1 MWRWAGLAVAMA
13 YPTALSWIYF
23 IGLAQAEEPVAP
35 TSAAPNPLVLAAY
48 SLGKIVQFALPLVWL
63 WGIDRRRLLLAAPN
77 RKGVALG
84 IAFGLLVG
92 AGTFAFYGFLR
103 GHTGLLSGTAD
114 RLHVKIHEFG
124 IGTPSAYIAFAIFL
138 SVAHSFLEEYYWRWF
153 VFGSLRERLPLATAI
168 SLASLAFMAHHVV
181 ILGVYFPG
189 RFWSLAMPLSVGV
202 GVGGAIWAW
211 LYERSGSIYACW
223 VSHLLVDAAIM
234 AVGYE
239 LAFG

>member
-1 MWRWAGLAVAMA
+1 MWRWVVLAVAMT
-13 YPTALSWIYF
+13 YPTALSWTYF
-23 IGLAQAEEPVAP
+23 IGLAQAAQPAAS

-48 SLGKIVQFALPLVWL
+48 SLGKIVQFAFPLAWL
-63 WGIDRRRLLLAAPN
+63 WGIERRRLIFTAPN
-77 RKGVALG
+77 RKGMALG

-92 AGTFAFYGFLR
+92 AGTFVLYGFLR
-103 GHTGLLSGTAD
+103 HRMGLLSGTAE
-114 RLHVKIHEFG
+114 RLHVKIQEFG
-124 IGTPSAYIAFAIFL
+124 IGTPTAYIAFAIFL

-168 SLASLAFMAHHVV
+168 SLASVAFMAHHVV

-202 GVGGAIWAW
+202 GVGGAVWAW

-223 VSHLLVDAAIM
+223 LSHLLVDAAIM
-234 AVGYE
+234 AVGYS

>member
-1 MWRWAGLAVAMA
+1 MWRWLVLAVAMA

-23 IGLAQAEEPVAP
+23 IGLAQAQQPGAL

-48 SLGKIVQFALPLVWL
+48 SLGKIVQFAFPLVWL
-63 WGIDRRRLLLAAPN
+63 WGIERRRLALAAPN
-77 RKGVALG
+77 RKGMALG

-103 GHTGLLSGTAD
+103 HYTGFLSGTAD
-114 RLHVKIHEFG
+114 RLHVKIQEFG

-153 VFGSLRERLPLATAI
+153 VFGSLRERLPLAAAI

-211 LYERSGSIYACW
+211 LYERSGSICACW
-223 VSHLLVDAAIM
+223 LSHLLVDAAIM
-234 AVGYE
+234 AVGYN

>member
-1 MWRWAGLAVAMA
+1 MWRWAGLAAAMV

-23 IGLAQAEEPVAP
+23 VGLAQVQEPGAP

-48 SLGKIVQFALPLVWL
+48 SLGKVVQFAFPLAWVW
-63 WGIDRRRLLLAAPN
+63 GVERRRLVLVAPN
-77 RKGVALG
+77 CKGMALG
-84 IAFGLLVG
+84 IGFGLLVG

-103 GHTGLLSGTAD
+103 HQTGLMSRTVEQ
-114 RLHVKIHEFG
+114 LHVKIQEFG
-124 IGTPSAYIAFAIFL
+124 IGTPAAYIAFTIFL
-138 SVAHSFLEEYYWRWF
+138 SVTHSFLEEYYWRWF
-153 VFGSLRERLPLATAI
+153 VFGSLRERLPLAPAI

-189 RFWSLAMPLSVGV
+189 RFWSLALPLSVGV

-223 VSHLLVDAAIM
+223 LSHLLVDAAIM
-234 AVGYE
+234 AVGYD